1 MFGPTDYD
9 DIADRYAAGVDER
22 PWNALYERPATL
34 EMLPAVAGLDVLD
47 AGCGPGWY
55 TCWLAE
61 QGARVVGIDLSG
73 RMVEIARRRLA
84 DELRPA
90 ARARARVARVSV
102 SDLRGELAD
111 AAFDLIVSSLV
122 IHYVEDLHAMFRE
135 WARVLRPGGTCVL
148 STHHPVRDMK
158 AVEAGYLRP
167 AMVEEEWP
175 WLGTRMRSFHRPLAE
190 VTEPLLAAGFTIEDV
205 RAPGPTEAMREV
217 DPKGYA
223 RLVQRPAF
231 LFVRARRA

>member
-1 MFGPTDYD
+1 MSGPTDYD

-34 EMLPAVAGLDVLD
+34 AMLPAVTGLDVLD

-55 TCWLAE
+55 TCWLAN
-61 QGARVVGIDLSG
+61 QGARVVGIDRSG

-90 ARARARVARVSV
+90 ARGRARVACIDV
-102 SDLRGELAD
+102 SDLRDLAD
-111 AAFDLIVSSLV
+111 ASFDLIVSSLV
-122 IHYVEDLHAMFRE
+122 VHYVEDLHVMFRE

-167 AMVEEEWP
+167 AIVEEEWP
-175 WLGTRMRSFHRPLAE
+175 WLGTRMRSFHRPLVE
-190 VTEPLLAAGFTIEDV
+190 LTEPMTAAGFALEDL
-205 RAPGPTEAMREV
+205 REPTPTEAMREV
-217 DPKGYA
+217 DPRGYA

-231 LFVRARRA
+231 LFVRARKA